1 MGEHEARGW
10 IRCDET
16 AKQMLSRVLGDRAFL
31 LLPPLHRVP
40 LRAGNVVEITGSSP
54 TAKTQILI
62 QAAITCI
69 LPKTW
74 NGVHYGGLEKL
85 VLFLDLDCRFDVL
98 RLSDMLKHRL
108 LEAYRIGNGAWWQLE
123 ESNVKTQD
131 KSKIVYDEELYVS
144 CMKRFLYLRCYDSL
158 ELLSTLKTLHYR
170 IRPQEACG
178 SQVGVLMIDSIGAFH
193 WTDRLSSSLAL
204 DKNNRKSLSLTNVV
218 ETIVQEMKKLMQVHS
233 LVVIA
238 TKATI
243 YEEKYPTNE
252 NNGKLSSNNAMPGN
266 ASSKAQQPP
275 FREFMPS
282 SWQAFVTHKIFMRKS
297 GDYQSSGQQS
307 LSAYSLEWLQPQLS
321 SIDRFIVDDVS
332 KLNHFMSC
340 KTILLRPGHF
350 TRTED
355 PTRKILTRSEID
367 PILLPYWVLL

>member
-1 MGEHEARGW
+1 MGEHEAARDW
-10 IRCDET
+10 IRSDET
-16 AKQMLSRVLGDRAFL
+16 AAQMLSRVLGDRTLL

-62 QAAITCI
+62 QSAITCI

-74 NGVHYGGLEKL
+74 NGVHYGGLGKL
-85 VLFLDLDCRFDVL
+85 VLFLDLDCRFDVM
-98 RLSDMLKHRL
+98 RLSDMLKCRL
-108 LEAYRIGNGAWWQLE
+108 LEANRLGNGAWWQLE
-123 ESNVKTQD
+123 KSNVKTCRSAQD
-131 KSKIVYDEELYVS
+131 KAKIVYDEELYVS

-158 ELLSTLKTLHYR
+158 ELLSSLKTLHYR
-170 IRPQEACG
+170 IRLQEACG

-252 NNGKLSSNNAMPGN
+252 NNRKLSSNNDLSGN

-282 SWQAFVTHKIFMRKS
+282 SWQAFVTHKIFIRKS
-297 GDYQSSGQQS
+297 GDHQSSGQNT

-321 SIDRFIVDDVS
+321 SIDRFIVDDVFS
-332 KLNHFMSC
+332 LSTRHHTFTETLVVQNSVEII
-340 KTILLRPGHF
+340 TIVR
-350 TRTED
+350 
-355 PTRKILTRSEID
+355 
-367 PILLPYWVLL
+367 

>member
-1 MGEHEARGW
+1 MRELEARDW

-31 LLPPLHRVP
+31 LLPPPLHRVP

-62 QAAITCI
+62 QSAITCI

-74 NGVHYGGLEKL
+74 NGIHYGGLGKL
-85 VLFLDLDCRFDVL
+85 VLFLDLDCRFDAL

-108 LEAYRIGNGAWWQLE
+108 LEANRIGNGAWWQLE
-123 ESNVKTQD
+123 ESNVKNCRSALD

-144 CMKRFLYLRCYDSL
+144 CMKRFMYLRCYDSL
-158 ELLSTLKTLHYR
+158 ELLSSLKTLHYR
-170 IRPQEACG
+170 IKLQEACG

-243 YEEKYPTNE
+243 YEDKYPTNE
-252 NNGKLSSNNAMPGN
+252 NNLKLSSNNDLLGN

-282 SWQAFVTHKIFMRKS
+282 SWQAFVTHKIFIRKS
-297 GDYQSSGQQS
+297 GDHQSSGQQS

-321 SIDRFIVDDVS
+321 SIDRFIVDDSGVVIVS
-332 KLNHFMSC
+332 
-340 KTILLRPGHF
+340 
-350 TRTED
+350 
-355 PTRKILTRSEID
+355 
-367 PILLPYWVLL
+367 

>member
-10 IRCDET
+10 IRSDET

-170 IRPQEACG
+170 IRLQEACG

-252 NNGKLSSNNAMPGN
+252 NNRNLSSHSDLLGN
-266 ASSKAQQPP
+266 PSSKAQQPP

-282 SWQAFVTHKIFMRKS
+282 SWQLFRFCSVTFMISADDHHKS
-297 GDYQSSGQQS
+297 LGQQN

-332 KLNHFMSC
+332 KLSH
-340 KTILLRPGHF
+340 LQ
-350 TRTED
+350 
-355 PTRKILTRSEID
+355 
-367 PILLPYWVLL
+367 VLL

>member
-10 IRCDET
+10 IRSDET

-170 IRPQEACG
+170 IRLQEACG

-252 NNGKLSSNNAMPGN
+252 NNRNLSSHSDLLGN
-266 ASSKAQQPP
+266 PSSKAQQPP

-282 SWQAFVTHKIFMRKS
+282 SWQAFVTHKIFIRKS
-297 GDYQSSGQQS
+297 DDHHKSLGQQN

-321 SIDRFIVDDVS
+321 SIDRFIVDDSGIVIVS
-332 KLNHFMSC
+332 KH
-340 KTILLRPGHF
+340 TQILFHVSSSHAVWYCHCLM
-350 TRTED
+350 T
-355 PTRKILTRSEID
+355 
-367 PILLPYWVLL
+367 

>member
-10 IRCDET
+10 IRSDET

-62 QAAITCI
+62 QAAIACI

-85 VLFLDLDCRFDVL
+85 VLFLDPDCRFDVL

-108 LEAYRIGNGAWWQLE
+108 LEAYRMQTSSSPLLMCLRIGNGAWWQLE

-170 IRPQEACG
+170 IRLQEACG

-204 DKNNRKSLSLTNVV
+204 DKNNRSCLQYGLST
-218 ETIVQEMKKLMQVHS
+218 
-233 LVVIA
+233 
-238 TKATI
+238 
-243 YEEKYPTNE
+243 
-252 NNGKLSSNNAMPGN
+252 
-266 ASSKAQQPP
+266 
-275 FREFMPS
+275 
-282 SWQAFVTHKIFMRKS
+282 
-297 GDYQSSGQQS
+297 
-307 LSAYSLEWLQPQLS
+307 
-321 SIDRFIVDDVS
+321 
-332 KLNHFMSC
+332 
-340 KTILLRPGHF
+340 
-350 TRTED
+350 
-355 PTRKILTRSEID
+355 
-367 PILLPYWVLL
+367 

>member
-10 IRCDET
+10 IRSDET

-170 IRPQEACG
+170 IRLQEACG

-252 NNGKLSSNNAMPGN
+252 NNRNLSSHSDLLGN
-266 ASSKAQQPP
+266 PSSKAQQPP

-282 SWQAFVTHKIFMRKS
+282 SWQAFVTHKIFIRKS
-297 GDYQSSGQQS
+297 DDHHKSLGQQN

-332 KLNHFMSC
+332 KLSH
-340 KTILLRPGHF
+340 LQ
-350 TRTED
+350 
-355 PTRKILTRSEID
+355 
-367 PILLPYWVLL
+367 VLL

>member
-1 MGEHEARGW
+1 MREHEAARDW
-10 IRCDET
+10 IRSDET

-62 QAAITCI
+62 QAAIACI

-85 VLFLDLDCRFDVL
+85 VLFLDLDCRFDVM

-108 LEAYRIGNGAWWQLE
+108 LEANRIGNGAWWQLE
-123 ESNVKTQD
+123 ESSGVKNCRGAQD
-131 KSKIVYDEELYVS
+131 KSKSKSKIVYDEELYVS

-158 ELLSTLKTLHYR
+158 ELLSSLKTLHYR
-170 IRPQEACG
+170 IRLQEACG

-218 ETIVQEMKKLMQVHS
+218 ETIVQEMKKLMRVHS

-252 NNGKLSSNNAMPGN
+252 NNRKLSSNND
-266 ASSKAQQPP
+266 KAQQPP

-282 SWQAFVTHKIFMRKS
+282 SWQAFVTHKIFIRKS
-297 GDYQSSGQQS
+297 GDHHQSSGQQS

-321 SIDRFIVDDVS
+321 SIDRFIVDDSGVVIVS
-332 KLNHFMSC
+332 
-340 KTILLRPGHF
+340 
-350 TRTED
+350 
-355 PTRKILTRSEID
+355 
-367 PILLPYWVLL
+367 